1 MRTQGQPRS
10 SDVQAPPSGPI
21 DSNGAM
27 TAVLGGANLT
37 QTRTKHVTAVR
48 VQVPRDLDKI
58 KEDCIKEAQ
67 LMGEDFFYAW
77 EQNDKY
83 STTGKSLIKGMGIEG
98 ALVLARNW
106 SNCTCEIEI
115 VEDAPSFWVLQ
126 ATFIDFERGFTLPRL
141 FRQRKVERHGK
152 FDAERAL
159 DIAFQIGQSKAQR
172 NAIDKAMP
180 QWLVRAAMEAATAA
194 AEKRYEN
201 VKDAVARF
209 VKYAQR
215 HGIAPQQLEARIGRP
230 FANWNAGD
238 CVLLASVFRA
248 IQQNEISL
256 ADAFPP
262 IEVAEPP
269 AAQSA
274 PTPAQTKPA
283 EPVAT
288 QAPAAA
294 PPAAAPQLPEPGPSA
309 VEQLGDPAA
318 DPRQIDFTR
327 PTPQPEPATK
337 PQRRRA
343 REPGEDDE

>member
-1 MRTQGQPRS
+1 MRTHGQPRS
-10 SDVQAPPSGPI
+10 SDLQGPPSGPLD
-21 DSNGAM
+21 DSNGSAM
-27 TAVLGGANLT
+27 VNAVLGGANLT

-48 VQVPRDLDKI
+48 VQVPRDLDKLR
-58 KEDCIKEAQ
+58 EDVVKEAGY
-67 LMGEDFFYAW
+67 MGEDFFYAW
-77 EQNDKY
+77 EQNDKH
-83 STTGKSLIKGMGIEG
+83 SPTGKSLIKGMGIEG

-115 VEDAPSFWVLQ
+115 IEDAPGFWVLQ

-180 QWLVRAAMEAATAA
+180 QWLVRDAMAAATAA

-262 IEVAEPP
+262 IEVSE
-269 AAQSA
+269 Q
-274 PTPAQTKPA
+274 
-283 EPVAT
+283 PVA
-288 QAPAAA
+288 QPAPAAPAQATA

-309 VEQLGDPAA
+309 AEQLADQAI

-327 PTPQPEPATK
+327 PTPQPEPAAK

-343 REPGEDDE
+343 RAPGEDDE